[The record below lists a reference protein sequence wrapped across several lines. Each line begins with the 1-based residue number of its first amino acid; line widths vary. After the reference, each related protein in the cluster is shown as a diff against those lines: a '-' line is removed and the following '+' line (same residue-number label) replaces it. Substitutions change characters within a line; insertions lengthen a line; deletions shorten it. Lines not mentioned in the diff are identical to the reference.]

1 MAERADD
8 RLVRLLGIVAYL
20 DGAGPVPVGELA
32 RHFGVSERQ
41 VLDDVDALWV
51 SGTPGYWP
59 DDLIDFDADSIERG
73 VVRLTEA
80 RGMTRPLR
88 LGTREAVAL
97 IAALRAMR
105 ETAAVQ
111 ADPERAGVVE
121 SVLRK
126 LTDATGEAAAA
137 LDVQLAPEGDPRVV
151 AAITSALVAGHRLRI
166 RYVTAADE
174 ESEREVDPVSL
185 HTQDEHAYLLAW
197 CHRARGRRTFR
208 VDRILAATELDQ
220 PVEGHDVDP
229 DVDFTPTGDA
239 PLATITFASPARA
252 VAEQVPVESVRNL
265 PDGAFEVRLRVTNP
279 VWLRQPS
286 PSGRGTCS
294 PSSPRRSRATCAR
307 PRAPPCPRTRTCP
320 AGPTTGRAANR
331 PATGPLARVGGMW
344 FWVWTLLV
352 VGTLVGAFFLARHLW
367 RSVKGLGRELS
378 RASQVA
384 ADMSARADEL
394 SRALEEAQPSTAPTL
409 FDDPVV
415 LQERVDLL
423 RAERAERRAQRRRR
437 DEQVWSRWRRFNA

>member
-97 IAALRAMR
+97 VAALRAMA
-105 ETAAVQ
+105 ETGAVQ
-111 ADPERAGVVE
+111 ADPERARVVG
-121 SVLRK
+121 SVLAK

-137 LDVQLAPEGDPRVV
+137 LDVRLAPEGDPRVV
-151 AAITSALVAGHRLRI
+151 ATLSSALAAGHRLRI
-166 RYVTAADE
+166 RYVTAADTAT
-174 ESEREVDPVSL
+174 EREVDPVSL

-197 CHRARGRRTFR
+197 CHRAQGRRTFR
-208 VDRILAATELDQ
+208 VDRVLDAVELDA

-229 DVDFTPTGDA
+229 DVDFTPAGDA
-239 PLATITFASPARA
+239 PLATLVLASQARA
-252 VAEQVPVESVRNL
+252 VAEQVPVEQVRDL
-265 PDGAFEVRLRVTNP
+265 PDGDFEVRLRVTNP
-279 VWLRQPS
+279 VWLRQLLLA
-286 PSGRGTCS
+286 RA
-294 PSSPRRSRATCAR
+294 RHVRSV
-307 PRAPPCPRTRTCP
+307 APADVADDVR
-320 AGPTTGRAANR
+320 RAAT
-331 PATGPLARVGGMW
+331 AALAAYD
-344 FWVWTLLV
+344 
-352 VGTLVGAFFLARHLW
+352 AFT
-367 RSVKGLGRELS
+367 
-378 RASQVA
+378 
-384 ADMSARADEL
+384 
-394 SRALEEAQPSTAPTL
+394 P
-409 FDDPVV
+409 
-415 LQERVDLL
+415 
-423 RAERAERRAQRRRR
+423 
-437 DEQVWSRWRRFNA
+437 

>member
-41 VLDDVDALWV
+41 VLEDVDALWV

-97 IAALRAMR
+97 VAALRAMR
-105 ETAAVQ
+105 ETGAVQ
-111 ADPERAGVVE
+111 ADPERARVVE
-121 SVLRK
+121 SVLTK

-137 LDVQLAPEGDPRVV
+137 LDVRLAPEGDPQVV
-151 AAITSALVAGHRLRI
+151 STIASALAAGHRLRI

-174 ESEREVDPVSL
+174 ASDREIDPVSL

-197 CHRARGRRTFR
+197 CHRAQGRRTFR
-208 VDRILAATELDQ
+208 VDRILDAVELDT
-220 PVEGHDVDP
+220 PVQAHDVDP
-229 DVDFTPTGDA
+229 DVDFTPAGDA
-239 PLATITFASPARA
+239 PLATLVLASQART
-252 VAEQVPVESVRNL
+252 VAEQVPVESVRDL

-279 VWLRQPS
+279 VWLRQLLLA
-286 PSGRGTCS
+286 RA
-294 PSSPRRSRATCAR
+294 RHVRSVEPASVADDVRETAGAALAAYAR
-307 PRAPPCPRTRTCP
+307 LDDAP
-320 AGPTTGRAANR
+320 AG
-331 PATGPLARVGGMW
+331 
-344 FWVWTLLV
+344 
-352 VGTLVGAFFLARHLW
+352 
-367 RSVKGLGRELS
+367 
-378 RASQVA
+378 
-384 ADMSARADEL
+384 
-394 SRALEEAQPSTAPTL
+394 
-409 FDDPVV
+409 
-415 LQERVDLL
+415 
-423 RAERAERRAQRRRR
+423 
-437 DEQVWSRWRRFNA
+437 

>member
-59 DDLIDFDADSIERG
+59 DDLIDFDADSFERG

-137 LDVQLAPEGDPRVV
+137 LDVQLAPEGDRRVV
-151 AAITSALVAGHRLRI
+151 AAVTSALVAGHRLRI

-174 ESEREVDPVSL
+174 ESEREIDPVSL

-279 VWLRQPS
+279 VWLRQLLTERARHVLAVEPASVAQDVREAASAALAAYAHLPS
-286 PSGRGTCS
+286 DPVDGPG
-294 PSSPRRSRATCAR
+294 
-307 PRAPPCPRTRTCP
+307 
-320 AGPTTGRAANR
+320 AGPGA
-331 PATGPLARVGGMW
+331 GAR
-344 FWVWTLLV
+344 
-352 VGTLVGAFFLARHLW
+352 
-367 RSVKGLGRELS
+367 
-378 RASQVA
+378 
-384 ADMSARADEL
+384 
-394 SRALEEAQPSTAPTL
+394 TAG
-409 FDDPVV
+409 
-415 LQERVDLL
+415 
-423 RAERAERRAQRRRR
+423 
-437 DEQVWSRWRRFNA
+437 

>member
-20 DGAGPVPVGELA
+20 DGAGPVPVDELA

-97 IAALRAMR
+97 VAALRAMR

-111 ADPERAGVVE
+111 ADPGRAGVVE
-121 SVLRK
+121 SALRK

-137 LDVQLAPEGDPRVV
+137 LDVRLAPEGDPRVV
-151 AAITSALVAGHRLRI
+151 AAISSALAAGHRLRI
-166 RYVTAADE
+166 RYVTAVDE
-174 ESEREVDPVSL
+174 ESVREVDPVSL

-197 CHRARGRRTFR
+197 CHRSQGRRTFR
-208 VDRILAATELDQ
+208 VDRVLDAVELGV

-229 DVDFTPTGDA
+229 DVDFAPAGDA
-239 PLATITFASPARA
+239 PTATIVLASPARA
-252 VAEQVPVESVRNL
+252 VAEQVPVESVRDL
-265 PDGAFEVRLRVTNP
+265 PDGSFEVRLRVTNP
-279 VWLRQPS
+279 VWLR
-286 PSGRGTCS
+286 RLLL
-294 PSSPRRSRATCAR
+294 A
-307 PRAPPCPRTRTCP
+307 RAPHVLSVEP
-320 AGPTTGRAANR
+320 ASVADDVREVARAALAAYADL
-331 PATGPLARVGGMW
+331 PA
-344 FWVWTLLV
+344 
-352 VGTLVGAFFLARHLW
+352 
-367 RSVKGLGRELS
+367 
-378 RASQVA
+378 
-384 ADMSARADEL
+384 
-394 SRALEEAQPSTAPTL
+394 
-409 FDDPVV
+409 
-415 LQERVDLL
+415 DLPD
-423 RAERAERRAQRRRR
+423 A
-437 DEQVWSRWRRFNA
+437 

>member
-41 VLDDVDALWV
+41 VLEDVDALWV

-97 IAALRAMR
+97 VAALRAMR
-105 ETAAVQ
+105 ETGAVQ
-111 ADPERAGVVE
+111 GDPQRAGVVE

-137 LDVQLAPEGDPRVV
+137 LDVRLAPEGDPQVV
-151 AAITSALVAGHRLRI
+151 ATLASALAAGHRLRI

-174 ESEREVDPVSL
+174 ASEREIDPVSL

-197 CHRARGRRTFR
+197 CHRAQGRRTFR
-208 VDRILAATELDQ
+208 VDRILEAVDTGT

-229 DVDFTPTGDA
+229 DVDFAPAGDA
-239 PLATITFASPARA
+239 PLATIVLASQART
-252 VAEQVPVESVRNL
+252 VAEQVPVESVRDL
-265 PDGAFEVRLRVTNP
+265 PDGTFEVRLRVTNP
-279 VWLRQPS
+279 VWLRQLLLA
-286 PSGRGTCS
+286 RA
-294 PSSPRRSRATCAR
+294 RHVRSVE
-307 PRAPPCPRTRTCP
+307 P
-320 AGPTTGRAANR
+320 AAVAQDVRETARAALAAYER
-331 PATGPLARVGGMW
+331 LPDAPAAG
-344 FWVWTLLV
+344 
-352 VGTLVGAFFLARHLW
+352 
-367 RSVKGLGRELS
+367 
-378 RASQVA
+378 
-384 ADMSARADEL
+384 
-394 SRALEEAQPSTAPTL
+394 
-409 FDDPVV
+409 
-415 LQERVDLL
+415 
-423 RAERAERRAQRRRR
+423 
-437 DEQVWSRWRRFNA
+437 